1 MKRGLADIPR
11 LYGILHRCSGPSWWF
26 LLGEWACSSDSADFV
41 KGGITF
47 FHVRI
52 ISIRGHSSNFARLAH
67 MKEFMDCILY
77 ILVLFFG
84 KVEIYCLP
92 TEKTIVRISVALLA
106 NLGN

>member
-77 ILVLFFG
+77 ILVLLFG

>member
-1 MKRGLADIPR
+1 
-11 LYGILHRCSGPSWWF
+11 
-26 LLGEWACSSDSADFV
+26 
-41 KGGITF
+41 
-47 FHVRI
+47 
-52 ISIRGHSSNFARLAH
+52 